1 MLSRSHPG
9 LVCSTLPA
17 LLENTC
23 MTGVVQ
29 PHHLGLNYQSQ
40 RAQQQ
45 HNHGQ
50 KQGWEEVAS
59 SVHYAVCFPDE
70 MRFVTLLMRT

>member
-1 MLSRSHPG
+1 
-9 LVCSTLPA
+9 
-17 LLENTC
+17 
-23 MTGVVQ
+23 MTGENDL
-29 PHHLGLNYQSQ
+29 HDYQNQ

-70 MRFVTLLMRT
+70 IRFITLLIRT